1 MVHSP
6 VGRAPVPATGS
17 DTPPLRA
24 RDRGGQSRTELAVKR
39 IVGLLGL
46 ATGVGLLAPLVLAIQ
61 RDEAD
66 GVGAIVVAVISAVT
80 IVAGLVLVFSGRGS
94 GGDGGGA
101 SRPD

>member
-1 MVHSP
+1 MGDSP
-6 VGRAPVPATGS
+6 AGRPPVTAAGSAAPT
-17 DTPPLRA
+17 LRA
-24 RDRGGQSRTELAVKR
+24 RDRGGPDRTELAVKR
-39 IVGLLGL
+39 IAGLLGL

-80 IVAGLVLVFSGRGS
+80 IVAGLVLVFSKRS
-94 GGDGGGA
+94 SDDGGGG